1 MLFRSVV
8 KRKREKADN
17 FITKYLDYLRYLNYS
32 FEEEELERAKKE
44 LEEKDVN
51 EAENERDKE
60 YYGELLRS
68 RRDKEIRWD
77 RNLVIMAVVFN
88 LFLLVINAIGAF
100 S

>member
-1 MLFRSVV
+1 M
-8 KRKREKADN
+8 
-17 FITKYLDYLRYLNYS
+17 NYS

>member
-1 MLFRSVV
+1 M
-8 KRKREKADN
+8 
-17 FITKYLDYLRYLNYS
+17 
-32 FEEEELERAKKE
+32 ERAKKE
-44 LEEKDVN
+44 LEEKDFN

-60 YYGELLRS
+60 YYGELLNS